1 MIKNNNNNNNTY
13 IEVILIKKL
22 LYIEE
27 YNVLNLDIL
36 NCYIRCWEQTEA
48 IFGLEASCFD

>member
-1 MIKNNNNNNNTY
+1 MIKKKNNNTY

-36 NCYIRCWEQTEA
+36 NCYIRRWE
-48 IFGLEASCFD
+48 